1 MIMPRSIYCGKEMAA
16 DQMCVSIVAQ
26 GGGSGGYL
34 GHAHLAF
41 EWRDM
46 DTEKWRHVVYHLVGS
61 RRESLG
67 GGHIVYNVASVEK
80 IEQTETQQGYYSC
93 GGRSGRPVRDE
104 VDTPSSWYNQE
115 SGASASVI
123 VSIPRGHRALTICG
137 HLAGGQDDPHHVKS
151 RHFSLVGASV
161 KLGTNCITF
170 TRQVLKTIGVKM
182 DWKMYILSFA
192 SPYEAVKVGSLY
204 KTRWNANAG

>member
-1 MIMPRSIYCGKEMAA
+1 
-16 DQMCVSIVAQ
+16 MCVSIVAQ

-41 EWRDM
+41 EWRDI
-46 DTEKWRHVVYHLVGS
+46 DTRKWRHVVYHLVGS

-80 IEQTETQQGYYSC
+80 IEQAETEQGYYSC
-93 GGRSGRPVRDE
+93 GGRSGRPLRE
-104 VDTPSSWYNQE
+104 AVDTPSNWYDQE
-115 SGASASVI
+115 QGASASVI

-137 HLAGGQDDPHHVKS
+137 HLAGGQEDPHRVKS
-151 RHFSLVGASV
+151 KHFSLVGGSV

-182 DWKMYILSFA
+182 DWKMHVLSFL
-192 SPYEAVKVGSLY
+192 SPYAAVKVGSLY
-204 KTRWNANAG
+204 KTRWKTNARQI